1 LDVAVKAGLYL
12 GAVLFVGAGVF
23 GRWTGPALGAAAA
36 RRLFEGWIAGLAL
49 LVLGTAAEAAG
60 VVTRALGVF
69 DLARV
74 PGYLMETTHGNAVL
88 ARVGLALVIAAL
100 GPVGVDRPAIDRP
113 AFAVAA
119 TMLLATFSLT
129 SHAAGTGRLFPIAV
143 DLLHLA
149 AMAAWAG
156 TLLYLAWLP
165 LWSPRAAA
173 RDLPRSLWRVSS
185 LGLTAVV
192 VLGATGVVAAAQH
205 LWGPPALVRTPYGHA
220 LLAKVALFA
229 VVLAVAGANRWVLLP
244 SAARPRVLAAF
255 GRLVRVEALLLLGVL
270 VATGVLTTRPLPQ
283 TPVTLAQ
290 VTSFRETAGPWIV
303 RGSVSPRG
311 AEGFDLEI
319 SVLDER
325 GAPPSDDVRVRLVLT
340 MLDHEMA
347 PVQVTATR
355 LGRGAYRATVPLVMA
370 GTWQVAIEVPGGVAR
385 VPLQARPALDAPR
398 GGWERAVPALAGM
411 LAGVLVG
418 IHGLRR
424 LAARAAVAAP
434 LLAAAAAIVVL
445 SAALGLRALAAAS
458 DAPGLF
464 DRRNPIPATQA
475 SIAAGER
482 LYRQHCQACHGVAG
496 AGDGPAAAML
506 RPRPSDL
513 RVHMAAGHT
522 DGQLF
527 YWISEGFPGTAMPAF
542 RGTLSEQER
551 WHVLN
556 FLRTLAL
563 TDR

>member
-1 LDVAVKAGLYL
+1 
-12 GAVLFVGAGVF
+12 
-23 GRWTGPALGAAAA
+23 
-36 RRLFEGWIAGLAL
+36 
-49 LVLGTAAEAAG
+49 
-60 VVTRALGVF
+60 
-69 DLARV
+69 
-74 PGYLMETTHGNAVL
+74 
-88 ARVGLALVIAAL
+88 
-100 GPVGVDRPAIDRP
+100 
-113 AFAVAA
+113 
-119 TMLLATFSLT
+119 
-129 SHAAGTGRLFPIAV
+129 
-143 DLLHLA
+143 
-149 AMAAWAG
+149 
-156 TLLYLAWLP
+156 
-165 LWSPRAAA
+165 
-173 RDLPRSLWRVSS
+173 
-185 LGLTAVV
+185 
-192 VLGATGVVAAAQH
+192 
-205 LWGPPALVRTPYGHA
+205 
-220 LLAKVALFA
+220 
-229 VVLAVAGANRWVLLP
+229 
-244 SAARPRVLAAF
+244 
-255 GRLVRVEALLLLGVL
+255 
-270 VATGVLTTRPLPQ
+270 
-283 TPVTLAQ
+283 
-290 VTSFRETAGPWIV
+290 
-303 RGSVSPRG
+303 
-311 AEGFDLEI
+311 
-319 SVLDER
+319 
-325 GAPPSDDVRVRLVLT
+325 
-340 MLDHEMA
+340 
-347 PVQVTATR
+347 
-355 LGRGAYRATVPLVMA
+355 
-370 GTWQVAIEVPGGVAR
+370 

-424 LAARAAVAAP
+424 LAAQAAVAAP